1 MNVSGIPNS
10 NEGQGILLDLK
21 NLITKWERPQVGIN
35 FNNPYNYYV
44 GKAQESSA
52 VSRIENWEESVLT
65 PPKPCKFTS
74 TSERKSPFSCTVPGP
89 DSLTTVTDFNFF
101 EPGENKVKTCN
112 DQLSFFFQLTQ

>member
-1 MNVSGIPNS
+1 M
-10 NEGQGILLDLK
+10 DLK

-52 VSRIENWEESVLT
+52 VSRIDNWEDSVLT

-89 DSLTTVTDFNFF
+89 DSLTSVTDFKNFF

-112 DQLSFFFQLTQ
+112 DQFFLSMNIVIK